1 MRIEFK
7 NSQTEILNKM
17 EEKMEKIFS
26 QIEQKNNEI
35 KELKKANGRKIFWSE
50 IFCISLTY
58 LNYNLSGKLQK

>member
-7 NSQTEILNKM
+7 NSQSEILNKM

-35 KELKKANGRKIFWSE
+35 KELKKANGRKID
-50 IFCISLTY
+50 CISLTY
-58 LNYNLSGKLQK
+58 LY

>member
-35 KELKKANGRKIFWSE
+35 KELKKANGRE

-58 LNYNLSGKLQK
+58 LNYNLSEKLQK

>member
-35 KELKKANGRKIFWSE
+35 KELKKANGKK

>member
-35 KELKKANGRKIFWSE
+35 KELKKANGRE
-50 IFCISLTY
+50 IFCISLT
-58 LNYNLSGKLQK
+58 